1 MTPSLQCKDY
11 SGDASCHCQ
20 VCFDFFSGRQY
31 CSAMNETTK
40 PASKTQP
47 APRTPYHHG
56 DLRAAL
62 LDAGEAELADKGI
75 EKFSLRGVAKRAGVS
90 HAAPAHH
97 FGDSNG
103 LLSAL
108 AARGFHMF
116 LERQQ
121 DFKKRAS
128 ASPDEQIKAATLG
141 YVNFALENPALFRL
155 MFSSDRPDF
164 RSEELDEAATAGF
177 MALVAD
183 IERLTGAD
191 PFEDPEA
198 MRQVSATWAL
208 AHGMADLLCSGRLK
222 SVGQLE
228 PDARNAQITAILARL
243 LDLGDD

>member
-1 MTPSLQCKDY
+1 MN
-11 SGDASCHCQ
+11 DA
-20 VCFDFFSGRQY
+20 
-31 CSAMNETTK
+31 TK
-40 PASKTQP
+40 PDSTAQQ

-56 DLRAAL
+56 DLRASL
-62 LDAGEAELADKGI
+62 LDASEAELSEKGI

-108 AARGFHMF
+108 AARGFNMF

-121 DFKKRAS
+121 DFKSQAS

-164 RSEELDEAATAGF
+164 GSEELEDAATAGF
-177 MALVAD
+177 MSLVAD
-183 IERLTGAD
+183 IERLTGAN
-191 PFEDPEA
+191 PLEDAES
-198 MRQVSATWAL
+198 MLKVSATWAL

-222 SVGQLE
+222 NIGQLE
-228 PDARNAQITAILARL
+228 PDARNAQIAAIMARL
-243 LDLGDD
+243 LDLGDG

>member
-1 MTPSLQCKDY
+1 MKSD
-11 SGDASCHCQ
+11 
-20 VCFDFFSGRQY
+20 
-31 CSAMNETTK
+31 SATDG
-40 PASKTQP
+40 AHR
-47 APRTPYHHG
+47 APYHHG

-62 LDAGEAELADKGI
+62 LDAGEAELSEKGI
-75 EKFSLRGVAKRAGVS
+75 ERFSLRGVAKRAGVS

-97 FGDSNG
+97 FGDTGG

-121 DFKKRAS
+121 DFKKRAGTG
-128 ASPDEQIKAATLG
+128 PGEQIKAATLG

-164 RSEELDEAATAGF
+164 QSEELEDAATAGF

-183 IERLTGAD
+183 IQNLTGSN
-191 PFEDPEA
+191 PLEDAEA
-198 MRQVSATWAL
+198 MRKVSATWAL
-208 AHGMADLLCSGRLK
+208 AHGMADLLCSGRMK

-228 PDARNAQITAILARL
+228 PDARNAQIAEIMAGL
-243 LDLGDD
+243 LNLEED

>member
-1 MTPSLQCKDY
+1 
-11 SGDASCHCQ
+11 
-20 VCFDFFSGRQY
+20 
-31 CSAMNETTK
+31 MNDVIKPGSTTQ
-40 PASKTQP
+40 T
-47 APRTPYHHG
+47 APRAPYHHG
-56 DLRAAL
+56 DLRSAL
-62 LDAGEAELADKGI
+62 LDASEAELAEKGI
-75 EKFSLRGVAKRAGVS
+75 ERFSLRGVAKRAGVS

-121 DFKKRAS
+121 DFKRQAS

-164 RSEELDEAATAGF
+164 RSEELDGAATAGF

-183 IERLTGAD
+183 IERLTGSN
-191 PFEDPEA
+191 PFENQEA
-198 MRQVSATWAL
+198 MLQVSATWAL

-228 PDARNAQITAILARL
+228 ADGRNAQITAIMARL
-243 LDLGDD
+243 LDSGDD

>member
-1 MTPSLQCKDY
+1 MN
-11 SGDASCHCQ
+11 DAI
-20 VCFDFFSGRQY
+20 
-31 CSAMNETTK
+31 K
-40 PASKTQP
+40 PGPTADP
-47 APRTPYHHG
+47 APRAPYHHG

-62 LDAGEAELADKGI
+62 LDAGEAELGEKGI

-97 FGDSNG
+97 FGDTNG

-121 DFKKRAS
+121 DFKRRAG
-128 ASPDEQIKAATLG
+128 AGPDEQIKAATLG

-155 MFSSDRPDF
+155 MFSSDRTDF
-164 RSEELDEAATAGF
+164 DSGELKDAATAGY

-183 IERLTGAD
+183 IEHLTGAD
-191 PFEDPEA
+191 PLEDADA
-198 MRQVSATWAL
+198 MLQVSATWAL

-222 SVGQLE
+222 TIGQLE
-228 PDARNAQITAILARL
+228 PASRNAQIAAIMARL
-243 LDLGDD
+243 LDLETD